1 MYARGP
7 GAGFRGIIFFLQG
20 FNSPDPIPSRSAHVM
35 NTSCLIL
42 CHNKRFYMIFFSKT
56 KYKTNHLTF
65 GRNNLT
71 QFMFLSMHFFFSI
84 DILNIPEFSYL
95 LRIEHY
101 M

>member
-1 MYARGP
+1 
-7 GAGFRGIIFFLQG
+7 
-20 FNSPDPIPSRSAHVM
+20 
-35 NTSCLIL
+35 
-42 CHNKRFYMIFFSKT
+42 MIFFSKT

-71 QFMFLSMHFFFSI
+71 QFMFFWMHFFPI

-101 M
+101 MRAMHSISINIV